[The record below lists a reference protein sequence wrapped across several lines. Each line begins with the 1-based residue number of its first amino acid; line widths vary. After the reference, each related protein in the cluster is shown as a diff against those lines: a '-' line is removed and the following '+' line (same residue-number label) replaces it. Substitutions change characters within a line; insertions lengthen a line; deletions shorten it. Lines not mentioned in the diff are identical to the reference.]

1 MDEQK
6 TAKQIPQKPLC
17 LTLRDSKQELVSA
30 VNRVM
35 GKHQLPAYLLRG
47 QLEEILS
54 TLREIEKQEIE
65 TAEAQYNEAMDAL
78 HEK

>member
-1 MDEQK
+1 MNEQK
-6 TAKQIPQKPLC
+6 TVKQTTQKPLC

-30 VNRVM
+30 VNSIM
-35 GKHQLPAYLLRG
+35 GKHHLPAYLLRG

-65 TAEAQYNEAMDAL
+65 TAEAQYNEAMNTP

>member
-6 TAKQIPQKPLC
+6 TVKQTTQKPLC
-17 LTLRDSKQELVSA
+17 LILRDSKQELVSA
-30 VNRVM
+30 VNSVM

-65 TAEAQYNEAMDAL
+65 TAEAQYNEAMNIL
-78 HEK
+78 HER

>member
-6 TAKQIPQKPLC
+6 TVKQTTQKPLC

-30 VNRVM
+30 VNSVM
-35 GKHQLPAYLLRG
+35 GKHHLPAYLLRG

-65 TAEAQYNEAMDAL
+65 TAEAQYNEAMNAL
-78 HEK
+78 HER